1 MKSSILILQC
11 AAIVL
16 VLAACGCGCTDTG
29 SNGPAPTPA
38 PTVSP
43 APPHVMELSGTTW
56 HLISYRNESGAGQP
70 VIEGTAITAVFNET
84 LGEVGGSAGCNHY
97 TALYTADGNAL
108 QISRLAW
115 TEMYCNEPAG
125 VMRQETEY
133 LLALESAATFD
144 FAACQLSLNDDEGE
158 VVLVF
163 EASEPGGSVA
173 DLTGTAWHLVSLARG
188 PGEVQSVLEGTRITA
203 VYGDDGSLGGSAGC
217 NRYATNF
224 TQDNDALTIGPITST
239 MMYCGEPVGVMDQE
253 AAYLTALESASTASQ
268 EGEQLVL
275 RNAAGETILVYAE
288 GE

>member
-1 MKSSILILQC
+1 MKSSVLILQC
-11 AAIVL
+11 AAIIL

-29 SNGPAPTPA
+29 SNGSAPSPTPA
-38 PTVSP
+38 VSP

-56 HLISYRNESGAGQP
+56 NLISYRNESGAGQP

-84 LGEVGGSAGCNHY
+84 LGEVSGSAGCNHY

-115 TEMYCNEPAG
+115 TEMYCTEPAG

-133 LLALESAATFD
+133 LLALETVSTFD
-144 FAACQLSLNDDEGE
+144 FAAYQLSLNDDEGE

-163 EASEPGGSVA
+163 EAGEPGGSAA
-173 DLTGTAWHLVSLARG
+173 DLTDTAWHLVSLASGR
-188 PGEVQSVLEGTRITA
+188 GEVQSVLEGTRITA
-203 VYGDDGSLGGSAGC
+203 VFGDDGSLGGSAGC

-224 TQDNDALTIGPITST
+224 TQDNDALTIGPIAST

-253 AAYLTALESASTASQ
+253 AGYLTALESASTASR
-268 EGEQLVL
+268 EGEQLIL

>member
-239 MMYCGEPVGVMDQE
+239 MMYCGPGGGLPD
-253 AAYLTALESASTASQ
+253 S
-268 EGEQLVL
+268 
-275 RNAAGETILVYAE
+275 AGERIHGITGRRTAGTAQCSGRDDPRLR
-288 GE
+288 GG